1 MHSKID
7 ELGIDSNL
15 FKDNLTTVGHERK
28 YLNKEDY
35 LRIICDY
42 CVAYCCKGEKSPAD
56 AVKLFGTLVQNAAD
70 HTTFSSLC
78 QRLNMLVLKQ
88 RSIVRG

>member
-1 MHSKID
+1 MHAKID
-7 ELGIDSNL
+7 DSNL

-56 AVKLFGTLVQNAAD
+56 AVKLFGTLVQNEAD
-70 HTTFSSLC
+70 HATIKYVSSKTTIRC
-78 QRLNMLVLKQ
+78 
-88 RSIVRG
+88 